1 MYCLHRPALPRLLD
15 TLPPVVSEAAL
26 CQPPCT
32 KRSRPQQHP
41 TAYPAQLLYQR
52 TSQPHLPHSQPKSFA
67 RRQQE
72 NPRPRSAAAEAP
84 SIKTLSWPSATL
96 PHCLYCLRRCNWRQG
111 CCAILLTTPNTTLFA
126 KECGPDMPSSRPMRR
141 PVLTQV
147 SVGTAQWR
155 ARLDSHGARHR
166 AGGIKACCGKA
177 RALAAQGRGPCPG
190 QGYAL
195 AP

>member
-1 MYCLHRPALPRLLD
+1 MYCLYRAVLPRLLD

-41 TAYPAQLLYQR
+41 TAYPARLLYQR

-84 SIKTLSWPSATL
+84 SIKTLSSPSATL
-96 PHCLYCLRRCNWRQG
+96 PHCLYCLRRTVCV
-111 CCAILLTTPNTTLFA
+111 
-126 KECGPDMPSSRPMRR
+126 
-141 PVLTQV
+141 VL
-147 SVGTAQWR
+147 S
-155 ARLDSHGARHR
+155 
-166 AGGIKACCGKA
+166 
-177 RALAAQGRGPCPG
+177 AA
-190 QGYAL
+190 AHL
-195 AP
+195 APGMLRYFVNHAKHHTLCQRVWTGHALIPAHASPSANSGQRRHSPVASTPG